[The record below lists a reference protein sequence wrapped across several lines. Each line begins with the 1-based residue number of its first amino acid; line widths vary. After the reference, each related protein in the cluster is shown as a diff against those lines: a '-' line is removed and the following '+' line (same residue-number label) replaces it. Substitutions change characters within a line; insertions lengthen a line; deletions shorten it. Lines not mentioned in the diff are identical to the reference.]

1 MEPSIALILSII
13 LGSAM
18 TVESFRKLSQT
29 HQSRQQLIESLQ
41 QEESKLLTL
50 KSLSTSHPTKDD
62 LEKASSLIR
71 ESLEKLDTSY
81 YRKRIREG
89 LDQDS
94 SQGQK
99 NYIISLVRESLS
111 LSKDARHRKA
121 EYF

>member
-18 TVESFRKLSQT
+18 TLESFRKLIQT
-29 HQSRQQLIESLQ
+29 HQSRQKLIESLQ
-41 QEESKLLTL
+41 QEESKLITL
-50 KSLSTSHPTKDD
+50 KSLFTKDPTRDD
-62 LEKASSLIR
+62 LEKASFLIR
-71 ESLEKLDTSY
+71 ESLKELDTS

-94 SQGQK
+94 RQGQK

-121 EYF
+121 EYL

>member
-1 MEPSIALILSII
+1 MEPSIALIISII

-18 TVESFRKLSQT
+18 TVESLRKLIQT
-29 HQSRQQLIESLQ
+29 HQSRQKLIESLQ
-41 QEESKLLTL
+41 QKESELVTL
-50 KSLSTSHPTKDD
+50 RSLSTSHPTKDD

-81 YRKRIREG
+81 RKRIREG

-94 SQGQK
+94 RQGQK

-111 LSKDARHRKA
+111 LSKDARHGKA
-121 EYF
+121 EYL

>member
-18 TVESFRKLSQT
+18 TVESFRKLIQT

-41 QEESKLLTL
+41 QKKSELETL
-50 KSLSTSHPTKDD
+50 RSLFTSHPKEDD
-62 LEKASSLIR
+62 LKKASSLIR

-81 YRKRIREG
+81 EQRIREG

-94 SQGQK
+94 RQGQK

-121 EYF
+121 EYP